1 MDLSDSAA
9 VQRIW
14 QRVGLTPQPGTPS
27 ATPSAPSITPG
38 TPDALP
44 DCLPQWIAAE
54 QVSCRRC
61 QAMARCA
68 GAQEAK
74 TLCCLARRS
83 ADHVRQLQAVYYVL
97 TGQCCCPD
105 AAPTDSLCCGPAQL
119 RQTIQAAQAALSGI
133 SPAYWWSLWRCILPP
148 CPGQSSADG
157 RSSAAFGTGRT
168 CKIALEKAAMPE
180 YNRPAFFC
188 AAQASAQKEK
198 SYHKRMLLWIT

>member
-27 ATPSAPSITPG
+27 ATSSAPSITPG

-68 GAQEAK
+68 GRRRPK
-74 TLCCLARRS
+74 RS
-83 ADHVRQLQAVYYVL
+83 AA
-97 TGQCCCPD
+97 
-105 AAPTDSLCCGPAQL
+105 SPAD
-119 RQTIQAAQAALSGI
+119 RQTT
-133 SPAYWWSLWRCILPP
+133 PA
-148 CPGQSSADG
+148 SSK
-157 RSSAAFGTGRT
+157 RS
-168 CKIALEKAAMPE
+168 
-180 YNRPAFFC
+180 
-188 AAQASAQKEK
+188 
-198 SYHKRMLLWIT
+198 ITF

>member
-83 ADHVRQLQAVYYVL
+83 ADHARQLQAVYYVL
-97 TGQCCCPD
+97 TGRYCQ
-105 AAPTDSLCCGPAQL
+105 AAPTFSGPLCCSSALL
-119 RQTIQAAQAALSGI
+119 RQAIQAAQAAQA
-133 SPAYWWSLWRCILPP
+133 AYLRHIGGPYGAVFSRLA
-148 CPGQSSADG
+148 QA
-157 RSSAAFGTGRT
+157 
-168 CKIALEKAAMPE
+168 KAAQTDALLRLLARQ
-180 YNRPAFFC
+180 NLQNC
-188 AAQASAQKEK
+188 AGK
-198 SYHKRMLLWIT
+198 SSYAGV

>member
-1 MDLSDSAA
+1 MTGIDWEKGGFSMDLSDSAA

-14 QRVGLTPQPGTPS
+14 QRVGLTPQPGPPS

-74 TLCCLARRS
+74 MLCCLARRS
-83 ADHVRQLQAVYYVL
+83 ADHARQLQAVYYVL

-119 RQTIQAAQAALSGI
+119 RQTIQAAQAAQA
-133 SPAYWWSLWRCILPP
+133 AYLRHIGGPYGAVFSRLA
-148 CPGQSSADG
+148 QA
-157 RSSAAFGTGRT
+157 
-168 CKIALEKAAMPE
+168 KAAQMDGLLRLLARQ
-180 YNRPAFFC
+180 NLQNC
-188 AAQASAQKEK
+188 AGK
-198 SYHKRMLLWIT
+198 SSYAGV

>member
-83 ADHVRQLQAVYYVL
+83 ADHARQLQAVYYVL

-119 RQTIQAAQAALSGI
+119 RQTI
-133 SPAYWWSLWRCILPP
+133 
-148 CPGQSSADG
+148 
-157 RSSAAFGTGRT
+157 
-168 CKIALEKAAMPE
+168 
-180 YNRPAFFC
+180 
-188 AAQASAQKEK
+188 
-198 SYHKRMLLWIT
+198 

>member
-14 QRVGLTPQPGTPS
+14 QRVGLTPQPGTP
-27 ATPSAPSITPG
+27 G

-54 QVSCRRC
+54 QAACRRC

-83 ADHVRQLQAVYYVL
+83 ADHARQLQAVYYVL
-97 TGQCCCPD
+97 TGRYCQ
-105 AAPTDSLCCGPAQL
+105 AAPTFSGPLCCSSALL
-119 RQTIQAAQAALSGI
+119 RQAIQAAQAAQT
-133 SPAYWWSLWRCILPP
+133 AYLWHI
-148 CPGQSSADG
+148 DG
-157 RSSAAFGTGRT
+157 PYGAVFSRLAQA
-168 CKIALEKAAMPE
+168 KAAQTDALLRLLAQQ
-180 YNRPAFFC
+180 NLQNC
-188 AAQASAQKEK
+188 AGK
-198 SYHKRMLLWIT
+198 SSYAGV

>member
-54 QVSCRRC
+54 QASCRRC

-68 GAQEAK
+68 RTQEAK

-83 ADHVRQLQAVYYVL
+83 ADHARQLQAVYYVL

-105 AAPTDSLCCGPAQL
+105 AAPTNCARPS
-119 RQTIQAAQAALSGI
+119 RQRKPLKRHISGI
-133 SPAYWWSLWRCILPP
+133 LVVPMALYSPALPRP
-148 CPGQSSADG
+148 KQRRWTVFCG
-157 RSSAAFGTGRT
+157 FWHGRT

>member
-68 GAQEAK
+68 GVQTAK
-74 TLCCLARRS
+74 TLCCLARQS
-83 ADHVRQLQAVYYVL
+83 ADHARQLQAVYYVL
-97 TGQCCCPD
+97 TGQYCQRA
-105 AAPTDSLCCGPAQL
+105 AAPVGPVCCGPAPL
-119 RQTIQAAQAALSGI
+119 RQAIQAAQAAQA
-133 SPAYWWSLWRCILPP
+133 AYLQHTDGPYGAVFSRLARAKAV
-148 CPGQSSADG
+148 QAD
-157 RSSAAFGTGRT
+157 T
-168 CKIALEKAAMPE
+168 
-180 YNRPAFFC
+180 
-188 AAQASAQKEK
+188 
-198 SYHKRMLLWIT
+198 LLQLLARQGLQNYAGKNGGAGV

>member
-54 QVSCRRC
+54 QASCRRC

-74 TLCCLARRS
+74 TLCCLARLIGRP
-83 ADHVRQLQAVYYVL
+83 R
-97 TGQCCCPD
+97 PP
-105 AAPTDSLCCGPAQL
+105 AP
-119 RQTIQAAQAALSGI
+119 SG
-133 SPAYWWSLWRCILPP
+133 L
-148 CPGQSSADG
+148 
-157 RSSAAFGTGRT
+157 
-168 CKIALEKAAMPE
+168 
-180 YNRPAFFC
+180 
-188 AAQASAQKEK
+188 
-198 SYHKRMLLWIT
+198 ITF